1 MAEGLLQAMGRK
13 CILLN
18 VPSWQETKNVCGLV
32 SNFLTRQETSV
43 VSVALLSLWLTV
55 CAEGLKSPQYVTEI
69 FEKILRKNKI
79 LPQPPRTQTKK
90 RTKEKES
97 FKFKDFQVFYDG
109 SGCTDPHLGGAG
121 FAVFREGK
129 EICGGFETIPLGSNN
144 IGKFTGCLK
153 GMQCARSM
161 MNEIEVVRDCMIL
174 TKAAPKTH
182 AIKNYALNELLC
194 EIHKLA
200 MCFDEIE
207 FIHVPQE
214 LNKQADAIATAASW
228 SKEDGTCAVN
238 DHHWD
243 PRSQHVAETS
253 EEWIILN
260 STLWNWINSPLTH
273 DWTFLIPPG
282 NFVRKFQGNMV
293 TTPHVLFPA
302 QTALENALILP
313 VIITKDIQG
322 WFHQSQESNLV
333 RSFIKEDFQR
343 NVINFIETSKL
354 NSLPGFRR

>member
-55 CAEGLKSPQYVTEI
+55 CAEGSKSPQYATEI

-90 RTKEKES
+90 GTKEKES
-97 FKFKDFQVFYDG
+97 FKFKGFQVFYD
-109 SGCTDPHLGGAG
+109 SSSCTDPHLGGVG

-144 IGKFTGCLK
+144 IGEFTGCLK

-161 MNEIEVVRDCMIL
+161 TNEIEVVGDCMIL
-174 TKAAPKTH
+174 TKATPKTH

-200 MCFDEIE
+200 MCFDKIE

-214 LNKQADAIATAASW
+214 LNK
-228 SKEDGTCAVN
+228 
-238 DHHWD
+238 
-243 PRSQHVAETS
+243 
-253 EEWIILN
+253 
-260 STLWNWINSPLTH
+260 
-273 DWTFLIPPG
+273 
-282 NFVRKFQGNMV
+282 
-293 TTPHVLFPA
+293 
-302 QTALENALILP
+302 
-313 VIITKDIQG
+313 
-322 WFHQSQESNLV
+322 
-333 RSFIKEDFQR
+333 
-343 NVINFIETSKL
+343 
-354 NSLPGFRR
+354 